1 MASHSYD
8 IEMRALTRDGLMTD
22 AEIDVLVAKLGEK
35 KRPMDE
41 VRDFTLLRQ
50 VLKEMDGGK

>member
-1 MASHSYD
+1 
-8 IEMRALTRDGLMTD
+8 
-22 AEIDVLVAKLGEK
+22 LVVKLGEK
-35 KRPMDE
+35 KRPMEE